1 MHNILCDK
9 KWNLFA
15 HGYGEKHFKI
25 CWIGGKKQMKYPVY
39 IEKDKDSDFGV
50 LVSDL
55 PGCYSAGSTMEE
67 ALTNAEEAILT
78 HLEGLMMDNDP
89 IPLPSKVDEL
99 QSKKKDRNGVWTLV
113 EVDLKKHR
121 HSTESLI
128 KWIQNQLSE

>member
-1 MHNILCDK
+1 
-9 KWNLFA
+9 
-15 HGYGEKHFKI
+15 
-25 CWIGGKKQMKYPVY
+25 MKYPVY

-89 IPLPSKVDEL
+89 IPLPSKVDEF
-99 QSKKKDRNGVWTLV
+99 QSKQKDRNGVWALV
-113 EVDLKKHR
+113 EVDLKNHR
-121 HSTESLI
+121 NSTESII